1 MHLLVLEVYVKHQV
15 DIFGSMYKF
24 DNHKL
29 ICYNKV
35 RLMNK
40 SYVVCP
46 KCGKKLFRI
55 DEKSVYKNIYI
66 WCKNCHKEI
75 VIKEPLSQDMII
87 KK

>member
-1 MHLLVLEVYVKHQV
+1 
-15 DIFGSMYKF
+15 
-24 DNHKL
+24 
-29 ICYNKV
+29 
-35 RLMNK
+35 MNK
-40 SYVVCP
+40 SYVICP

-75 VIKEPLSQDMII
+75 VIKEPLSQDMIV